1 MEEEIDDIPI
11 AGSPPLQ
18 RFMEEGT
25 KPFRPWVRLGPTIR
39 EKCLLILFSGA
50 EEHVPL
56 AGRYFPVVSLVTRH
70 QVRSDGWP
78 AR

>member
-18 RFMEEGT
+18 RLMEEGK

-39 EKCLLILFSGA
+39 EFA
-50 EEHVPL
+50 
-56 AGRYFPVVSLVTRH
+56 
-70 QVRSDGWP
+70 
-78 AR
+78 